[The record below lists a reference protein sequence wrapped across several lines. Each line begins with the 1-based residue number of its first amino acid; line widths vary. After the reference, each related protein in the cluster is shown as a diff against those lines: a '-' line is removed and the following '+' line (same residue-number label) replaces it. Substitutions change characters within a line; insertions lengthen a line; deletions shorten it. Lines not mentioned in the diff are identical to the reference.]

1 MPVTSK
7 LHDIFIKREKQGMT
21 YSSIARE
28 YGVSRQYIFSAMK
41 RLHALDYQ
49 KKLDAVNPE
58 KMNELI
64 LPVRVV
70 TFLKKKKLYD
80 VPITYFLC
88 TVQKSDLE
96 SCANLSIKSLM
107 EMLRVLEKTPYVDF
121 LQAFRDIIEEIR
133 KEIRHV

>member
-1 MPVTSK
+1 
-7 LHDIFIKREKQGMT
+7 MT
-21 YSSIARE
+21 YSSIAKE
-28 YGVSRQYIFSAMK
+28 YGVSRQYIFSVIK
-41 RLHALDYQ
+41 RLHDLDYQ

-58 KMNELI
+58 NMNELI

-121 LQAFRDIIEEIR
+121 LQAFSDIIEEIR
-133 KEIRHV
+133 KEIKHV

>member
-7 LHDIFIKREKQGMT
+7 LHDIFIKREKHGRT
-21 YSSIARE
+21 YSSIAKE
-28 YGVSRQYIFSAMK
+28 YGVSRQYIFSVIK
-41 RLHALDYQ
+41 RLHDLDYQ

-58 KMNELI
+58 NMNELI

-121 LQAFRDIIEEIR
+121 LQAFSDIIEEIR
-133 KEIRHV
+133 KEIKHV

>member
-41 RLHALDYQ
+41 RLHSLDYQ

-70 TFLKKKKLYD
+70 TFLKKKKFYD
-80 VPITYFLC
+80 EPITYFLS
-88 TVQKSDLE
+88 TIQKSDLE

-121 LQAFRDIIEEIR
+121 LQDFRDLIEEIR

>member
-70 TFLKKKKLYD
+70 TFLKKKKLYMYLLHTFY
-80 VPITYFLC
+80 VPF
-88 TVQKSDLE
+88 KSQTLK
-96 SCANLSIKSLM
+96 A
-107 EMLRVLEKTPYVDF
+107 VPT
-121 LQAFRDIIEEIR
+121 
-133 KEIRHV
+133 